1 VPPRFGT
8 NAFILRLI
16 ALLFLGVITLINYRG
31 VRLAAGVQNVFTAL
45 KVIGIG
51 VLILAAFR
59 SGQASH
65 LQLSWSSSDFS
76 AKHMGLG
83 LAAPLSLWKNGTISV
98 LSTEK
103 SSIPN
108 GMLPIT
114 LGQGVGLRETD
125 ESSTRHFGRYEVWYF
140 VNLSA

>member
-1 VPPRFGT
+1 
-8 NAFILRLI
+8 
-16 ALLFLGVITLINYRG
+16 
-31 VRLAAGVQNVFTAL
+31 
-45 KVIGIG
+45 
-51 VLILAAFR
+51 
-59 SGQASH
+59 
-65 LQLSWSSSDFS
+65 
-76 AKHMGLG
+76 MGLG

-108 GMLPIT
+108 GMLPIA
-114 LGQGVGLRETD
+114 LGLGVGLRETD